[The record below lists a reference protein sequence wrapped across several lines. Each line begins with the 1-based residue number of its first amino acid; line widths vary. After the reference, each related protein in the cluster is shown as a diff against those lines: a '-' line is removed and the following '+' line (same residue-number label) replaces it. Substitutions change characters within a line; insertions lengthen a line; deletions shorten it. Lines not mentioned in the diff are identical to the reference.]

1 MDNNKHPGG
10 SMKQP
15 LGETPTRS
23 QLIPLQTNW
32 RSVMGKGYFWP
43 GVITVAAVVFLFA
56 FLESG
61 ATYDVRCIC
70 KVPEVGPGGIGLVY
84 QRVTVAL
91 PMYIIVLALYIT
103 AALAFAAYRIIGK
116 QAPLWLIPAVAVV
129 TYVLVDSPLFGIAH
143 LLDFGVK
150 DLGDD
155 FSPLSILKGFF
166 AAGLPEEAIKAVPV
180 ALGVWAARKIP
191 AQGHFLSAF
200 RVVEPLDGILI
211 GVASGLG
218 FTLNETLLQYVPQQ
232 IVFAKFHIVSDA
244 LASQLMIPRV
254 LQNIAGH
261 GAWAGIFGYYIGL
274 AATRPASAKKLIA
287 IGLGIVALLHGAWDS
302 NGGTIVMLVIAVAT
316 FAMLAGVIMKARE
329 LSPNRSQLMKSQVI
343 DGIPGAAAGFA
354 ASGSTAAG
362 GSSAA
367 SAANVGTPAA
377 STARASSAAPASTS
391 AGSSKPAARPMPS
404 QVAGGAMRSQA
415 ASGAAPRSETWGQ
428 RSETWED
435 APRVEHLEVAGIS
448 IPLIAGARLSEVQVT
463 ALKASAGDGIVA
475 AVAANPDDPKMLGL
489 KNLSTETWRVETVG
503 RGTRELNPG
512 RSIRIERGVRIQMG
526 TAQAVIK

>member
-10 SMKQP
+10 SMKHP

-32 RSVMGKGYFWP
+32 RTVMGKGYFWP
-43 GVITVAAVVFLFA
+43 GVITVAAVVFLFG

-61 ATYDVRCIC
+61 ATYDVNCLC
-70 KVPEVGPGGIGLVY
+70 KVPVISGGGVSLAY
-84 QRVTVAL
+84 QRTTVAL
-91 PMYIIVLALYIT
+91 PLYIIVLALYIT
-103 AALAFAAYRIIGK
+103 GALAFAAYRIIGK
-116 QAPLWLIPAVAVV
+116 RAPLWLIPAAAAV
-129 TYVLVDSPLFGIAH
+129 TYVLIDSPLFGIVH

-166 AAGLPEEAIKAVPV
+166 AAGLPEETIKAVPI

-191 AQGHFLSAF
+191 AQGHFLSPF

-232 IVFAKFHIVSDA
+232 IVYAHFHLVSDA
-244 LASQLMIPRV
+244 MASQLMIPRV

-261 GAWAGIFGYYIGL
+261 AAWAGIFGYYIGL

-287 IGLGIVALLHGAWDS
+287 VGLGIVALLHGAWDS
-302 NGGTIVMLVIAVAT
+302 NGGTIVMLVIAVVT

-329 LSPNRSQLMKSQVI
+329 LSPNRSQLMKSQVL
-343 DGIPGAAAGFA
+343 AAAVGDA
-354 ASGSTAAG
+354 GTVG
-362 GSSAA
+362 GSA
-367 SAANVGTPAA
+367 
-377 STARASSAAPASTS
+377 ASTS
-391 AGSSKPAARPMPS
+391 ANTASSTSPTGASTSAQPARPMPS
-404 QVAGGAMRSQA
+404 QVTPGGAMRSQA
-415 ASGAAPRSETWGQ
+415 TAGSTPKSETWGVPQ

-448 IPLIAGARLSEVQVT
+448 IPLTAGMKLTEVQVT
-463 ALKASAGDGIVA
+463 ALKATAGDGIVA
-475 AVAANPDDPKMLGL
+475 AVAANPEDPKMLGL
-489 KNLSTETWRVETVG
+489 KNLSTEIWRVETVG
-503 RGTRELNPG
+503 RGMRELNPG